1 MTYLI
6 VFSLWSNSGLYKI
19 LSKKE
24 TVNTKLVYFLVEKA
38 LLAQITTTGVA
49 TTEKQ
54 NVLCLY
60 IQLALHAKFML
71 SVKLE
76 FKVRKNILAGLKY
89 DFPHWL
95 DGNKVSLSL
104 GTRGL
109 DTMKPPFLSKASV
122 MGNCNLSQILAY
134 GRSCSTLLMQIVGT
148 TLS

>member
-1 MTYLI
+1 
-6 VFSLWSNSGLYKI
+6 
-19 LSKKE
+19 
-24 TVNTKLVYFLVEKA
+24 
-38 LLAQITTTGVA
+38 
-49 TTEKQ
+49 
-54 NVLCLY
+54 
-60 IQLALHAKFML
+60 ML

-76 FKVRKNILAGLKY
+76 FKVRRNILAGLKY